1 MNDRIRKL
9 RKYLGLTQKDFGN
22 RIGVKGNTIATY
34 ESGRN
39 EPIDSVISLICR
51 EFNVNEKWLRTG
63 EGEMFR
69 PAPTDALDALAAEQ
83 KLSHGEY
90 ILIEKLLSLKPE
102 VRQGILDYILEVAAA
117 INETG
122 SAASDPGYP
131 NMSLSELHAEL
142 DRQFDDEKTTKEKSE
157 VS

>member
-9 RKYLGLTQKDFGN
+9 RKYLDLTQKDFGN

-83 KLSHGEY
+83 RLSHGEY

-122 SAASDPGYP
+122 SAASDPAYP
-131 NMSLSELHAEL
+131 NMTLSELHAEL
-142 DRQFDDEKTTKEKSE
+142 DRQFDVEKTKKEKSE